1 MKCFT
6 AVTAKHE
13 FHRYA
18 QLLTEE
24 QIVNLADFRHLEIS
38 GISQTKV
45 YDKSLSC
52 LRKRLV
58 DQQILSG
65 RWMELEQFYK

>member
-24 QIVNLADFRHLEIS
+24 QIVNLLILGTWR
-38 GISQTKV
+38 SQAL
-45 YDKSLSC
+45 DKGL
-52 LRKRLV
+52 
-58 DQQILSG
+58 
-65 RWMELEQFYK
+65 